1 MKFAAPVAK
10 SLGVSLEEAAAMAG
24 KLGDAGIQGSMAGTT
39 LRAVMLRLS
48 APSKQGAEA
57 LDALGVKT
65 TDAAGNMR
73 KIPDILADLNKA
85 MAKMPEAQKAA
96 YTKAIF
102 ETEAMSGAF
111 VLMEQAGKGALQEFT
126 EAVKKTGTSQQV
138 AADQNNNLVGDYK
151 AFTSAIEGLTIA
163 FYEKLEPALRKITQV
178 GTKAVSWV
186 TDFVNEH
193 PKITAAFGTLAGGIG
208 AFASAALPAFTLFK
222 TGCFIFGLFKSVI
235 GAAQITMAAFNL
247 VLSAN
252 PIAMVVTV
260 IGTAIAAG
268 VLLYQNWESV
278 KEVASETWDTIKNA
292 FSGLGSFVGGAF
304 ESAMMAAKAPINAM
318 IAMVN
323 SVIEK
328 INEYSNVQ
336 VPSWVPGIGGQGL
349 GFQLN
354 PIPQLAGG
362 GIATSSTLANIG
374 EGAEPEA
381 ILPLSRLDSMLG
393 NSMVSPPP
401 SVNVNLTVNV
411 QGTGNAASD
420 IRQGASA
427 AAFDLKRE
435 LERMLANERRLAY

>member
-1 MKFAAPVAK
+1 
-10 SLGVSLEEAAAMAG
+10 
-24 KLGDAGIQGSMAGTT
+24 
-39 LRAVMLRLS
+39 
-48 APSKQGAEA
+48 
-57 LDALGVKT
+57 
-65 TDAAGNMR
+65 
-73 KIPDILADLNKA
+73 
-85 MAKMPEAQKAA
+85 
-96 YTKAIF
+96 
-102 ETEAMSGAF
+102 
-111 VLMEQAGKGALQEFT
+111 
-126 EAVKKTGTSQQV
+126 
-138 AADQNNNLVGDYK
+138 
-151 AFTSAIEGLTIA
+151 
-163 FYEKLEPALRKITQV
+163 
-178 GTKAVSWV
+178 
-186 TDFVNEH
+186 
-193 PKITAAFGTLAGGIG
+193 
-208 AFASAALPAFTLFK
+208 
-222 TGCFIFGLFKSVI
+222 
-235 GAAQITMAAFNL
+235 
-247 VLSAN
+247 
-252 PIAMVVTV
+252 MVVTV